1 MTTPRSS
8 LDVVAV
14 VVENLFP
21 VAETLPPVAG
31 TLYPLPKPLASRAT
45 PHLREPQENRNS
57 MFNSLDWPREDEQ
70 DVPTAYKLQTL
81 RCAMRTYLRAPG
93 KPPWRMA
100 APRPKPR
107 RAKRDYLR
115 ALEGLEVT

>member
-45 PHLREPQENRNS
+45 PHLRE
-57 MFNSLDWPREDEQ
+57 RERESESERVTEAEEVRTMAK
-70 DVPTAYKLQTL
+70 VPSA
-81 RCAMRTYLRAPG
+81 
-93 KPPWRMA
+93 
-100 APRPKPR
+100 
-107 RAKRDYLR
+107 
-115 ALEGLEVT
+115 